1 MMMIIAGGRIV
12 MMMIIAGGRDDDG
25 ECDAVTDDDDFGGPD
40 GNVTLVMIKM
50 TMKIHTTV
58 MLIVL
63 TDAIKQIAN

>member
-1 MMMIIAGGRIV
+1 MMMV
-12 MMMIIAGGRDDDG
+12 MANGH
-25 ECDAVTDDDDFGGPD
+25 AFADDDDFGGPD

-50 TMKIHTTV
+50 TMKIHTSV

>member
-1 MMMIIAGGRIV
+1 MIIAGGC
-12 MMMIIAGGRDDDG
+12 DDDG
-25 ECDAVTDDDDFGGPD
+25 DAVANDDDFGSPD

-50 TMKIHTTV
+50 TMKIHTSV

>member
-1 MMMIIAGGRIV
+1 MVMMIIAGGC
-12 MMMIIAGGRDDDG
+12 DDDD
-25 ECDAVTDDDDFGGPD
+25 DALTDDDDFGGPD

-50 TMKIHTTV
+50 TMKIHTSV

>member
-1 MMMIIAGGRIV
+1 MMMIIAGGF
-12 MMMIIAGGRDDDG
+12 GNDDG
-25 ECDAVTDDDDFGGPD
+25 NGDAVADDDDFGGPD

-50 TMKIHTTV
+50 TMKIHTSV

>member
-1 MMMIIAGGRIV
+1 MMIIAGSRN
-12 MMMIIAGGRDDDG
+12 DDG
-25 ECDAVTDDDDFGGPD
+25 NGVAVADDDDFGGPD

-50 TMKIHTTV
+50 TMKIHTSV